1 MFALRWSRDYTKDSK
16 RDSPNNHKNNLHEI
30 SPDDSSE
37 PSSNSEE
44 TSNGQEYQDR
54 EVDRTVSFKTCRLG
68 DEQSTS
74 I

>member
-1 MFALRWSRDYTKDSK
+1 MYDSCDDTKDSEHNGP
-16 RDSPNNHKNNLHEI
+16 DDHENSLNEI

-37 PSSNSEE
+37 TSSNSEE